1 MPYAQSGTAR
11 IYYEVMG
18 DPAAPPI
25 LFVGGFSAQIIG
37 WQEDFCRLIVAKGF
51 RAIRFDNRD
60 VGLSQMFDGTDGHS
74 PGYTLHDMA
83 EDGFAIL
90 DHLGIDR
97 AHIVGQSMGGM
108 IAQSMAGSRPERTIS
123 LTLVFTAPYIS
134 VEYLPPLAE
143 VPNMTFDRVDRAT
156 FIERIVEEQRL
167 NATDIYPF
175 EEAWVREFAEIS
187 YDRAHAPEGV
197 VRQLGAMLTDIG
209 QPFTDHTRLTMPVA
223 LIHGR
228 DDGRVTAAGS
238 LELARLI
245 PHAELH
251 LYPGMGHFV
260 VQPLWAEFIDII
272 ARTARRGEK
281 TPSASGRADA
291 GRKRD
296 AADAPV

>member
-1 MPYAQSGTAR
+1 MPYAQSGTAK

-18 DPAAPPI
+18 DPAAAPI
-25 LFVGGFSAQIIG
+25 LFVGGFSAQFIG
-37 WQEDFCRLIVAKGF
+37 WQEEFCRLITDKGF

-60 VGLSQMFDGTDGHS
+60 VGLSQMFDGTGGHN

-90 DHLGIDR
+90 DHMGVDR

-108 IAQSMAGSRPERTIS
+108 IAQSMAGSRPERTLS
-123 LTLVFTAPYIS
+123 LTLVYTAPYIS

-143 VPNMTFDRVDRAT
+143 VPNMTFERVDRQT
-156 FIERIVEEQRL
+156 FIEGIVEEQKL

-175 EEAWVREFAEIS
+175 EEAWAREFAEIS
-187 YDRAHAPEGV
+187 YDRAHAPDGV
-197 VRQLGAMLTDIG
+197 ARQLGAMLTDIG
-209 QPFTDHTRLTMPVA
+209 QPFTDHSRLAMPVA

-228 DDGRVTAAGS
+228 DDARVTAAGS

-260 VQPLWAEFIDII
+260 VQPLWAEFVDII
-272 ARTARRGEK
+272 TRTARRGEK
-281 TPSASGRADA
+281 AAFVSGQSGRQ
-291 GRKRD
+291 RD
-296 AADAPV
+296 AVTSPV